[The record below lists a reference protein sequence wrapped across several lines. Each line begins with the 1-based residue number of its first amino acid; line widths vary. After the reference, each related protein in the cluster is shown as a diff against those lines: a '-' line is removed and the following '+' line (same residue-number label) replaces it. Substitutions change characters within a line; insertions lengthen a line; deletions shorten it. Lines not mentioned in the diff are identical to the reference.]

1 MGYAQK
7 VFRICIF
14 QGLADDYQ
22 EAYLLTAPLTNDDLI
37 NLIVGFIW
45 ENLFILLVQF
55 FCVGLILR
63 IVKLFID

>member
-1 MGYAQK
+1 MITK
-7 VFRICIF
+7 NW
-14 QGLADDYQ
+14 L
-22 EAYLLTAPLTNDDLI
+22 LLTEPLTNDDLI

>member
-1 MGYAQK
+1 MMIT
-7 VFRICIF
+7 RI
-14 QGLADDYQ
+14 
-22 EAYLLTAPLTNDDLI
+22 YLLTEPLTNDDLI

-45 ENLFILLVQF
+45 ENLFILLAQF